1 MFRCRFGSG
10 RDAQVKKRLLLV
22 DDEPALLE
30 LLTKYLERLGYQVEA
45 CSSGEEAIAC
55 FDEDPQRYDL
65 VLTDLTLGGMSGE
78 EMLAQMQS
86 RHPGLRAIISSGY
99 PHVPKSKKVV
109 FLQKPF
115 VPRMLA
121 DAIEKL
127 TGA

>member
-1 MFRCRFGSG
+1 
-10 RDAQVKKRLLLV
+10 VNKRLLLV

-30 LLTKYLERLGYQVEA
+30 LLTKYLERLGYQIEA
-45 CSSGEEAIAC
+45 CWSGEDAIAK
-55 FDEDPQRYDL
+55 FDQDPERYDL

-78 EMLAQMQS
+78 EMLEHMH
-86 RHPGLRAIISSGY
+86 RRRPGLQAIISSGY
-99 PHVPKSKKVV
+99 PYVPKSKKIF

-115 VPRMLA
+115 IPKMLA